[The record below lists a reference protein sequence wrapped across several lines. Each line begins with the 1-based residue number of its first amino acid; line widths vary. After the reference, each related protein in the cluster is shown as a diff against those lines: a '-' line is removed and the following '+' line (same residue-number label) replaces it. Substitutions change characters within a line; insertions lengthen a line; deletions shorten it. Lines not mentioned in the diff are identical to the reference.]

1 MPEFLLEI
9 GVEEMPA
16 SWLPGLTEQMR
27 TRFSEIAAR
36 EHLAPQ
42 AVASYSTPRRL
53 IVTGQIEA
61 RQPDRE
67 DRVWGPSLKI
77 ARDAAGAWTG
87 AATGFAKK
95 SGVSV
100 DQLQQAPKDPAAPSE
115 INLLHVKRIAGR
127 EARD

>member
-27 TRFSEIAAR
+27 QRFSEIAER
-36 EHLAPQ
+36 DHLGPQ
-42 AVASYSTPRRL
+42 AVVSCSTPRRL

-67 DRVWGPSLKI
+67 DKVWGPSLKV
-77 ARDAAGAWTG
+77 ARDATGAWTG

-100 DQLQQAPKDPAAPSE
+100 ISSSRPRGPGAPAE
-115 INLLHVKRIAGR
+115 LNLFM
-127 EARD
+127 